1 VVLKQHR
8 LLLRI
13 YRKFQETYNMKS
25 QETLSKIME
34 LLNLQ
39 DEVKLESMKLEN
51 GTVIE
56 AEAFE
61 PNQEVFIVTED
72 ERIALPIGEYEMED
86 GRILVVAEEG
96 VIAEINE
103 AKEEEAPEE
112 APAEEPAQEEEVE
125 QAEEEKEEEMAYDT
139 KEELTAAMDELKG
152 MIDEIKSMMSPKEEE
167 MSEEV
172 VEEPKAE
179 EVEMSTDEPAA
190 KPIKHNP
197 ETKTPQMHKFAEGA
211 RKDTL
216 SRIFDKLG

>member
-1 VVLKQHR
+1 
-8 LLLRI
+8 
-13 YRKFQETYNMKS
+13 MKS

-96 VIAEINE
+96 VIAEMRD

-112 APAEEPAQEEEVE
+112 APAQEEEASEEVE
-125 QAEEEKEEEMAYDT
+125 ANEEEKEEEMAYAT

-172 VEEPKAE
+172 VEEQ
-179 EVEMSTDEPAA
+179 VEMSTDEPAA

-197 ETKTPQMHKFAEGA
+197 ETKTAEMHKFAKGA

>member
-1 VVLKQHR
+1 
-8 LLLRI
+8 
-13 YRKFQETYNMKS
+13 MKS

-96 VIAEINE
+96 VIAEIGE
-103 AKEEEAPEE
+103 AKEEEAPATEEE
-112 APAEEPAQEEEVE
+112 ASEEVE
-125 QAEEEKEEEMAYDT
+125 ANEEEKEEEMAYAT

-152 MIDEIKSMMSPKEEE
+152 MIDEIKAMMSPKEEE

-172 VEEPKAE
+172 VEEQ
-179 EVEMSTDEPAA
+179 VEMSTDEPAA
-190 KPIKHNP
+190 KPIKHSP
-197 ETKTPQMHKFAEGA
+197 ETKTAEMHKFAKGA

>member
-1 VVLKQHR
+1 
-8 LLLRI
+8 
-13 YRKFQETYNMKS
+13 MKS

-96 VIAEINE
+96 VIAEMRD

-112 APAEEPAQEEEVE
+112 APAEEPVQEEEASEEVE
-125 QAEEEKEEEMAYDT
+125 ANEEEKEEEMAYAT

-172 VEEPKAE
+172 VEEQ
-179 EVEMSTDEPAA
+179 VEMSTDEPAA

-197 ETKTPQMHKFAEGA
+197 DTKTAEMHKFGKGA

>member
-1 VVLKQHR
+1 
-8 LLLRI
+8 
-13 YRKFQETYNMKS
+13 MKS

-51 GTVIE
+51 GTTIE

-86 GRILVVAEEG
+86 GRILIVAEEG
-96 VIAEINE
+96 VIAEIGE
-103 AKEEEAPEE
+103 AKEEEAPQEE
-112 APAEEPAQEEEVE
+112 APATEEEASEEVE
-125 QAEEEKEEEMAYDT
+125 ANEEEKEEEMAYAT

-190 KPIKHNP
+190 KPIKHSP
-197 ETKTPQMHKFAEGA
+197 ETKTAEMHKFAKGA

>member
-1 VVLKQHR
+1 
-8 LLLRI
+8 
-13 YRKFQETYNMKS
+13 MKS

-96 VIAEINE
+96 VIAEIGE
-103 AKEEEAPEE
+103 AKEEEEAPQEE
-112 APAEEPAQEEEVE
+112 APATEEEASEEVE
-125 QAEEEKEEEMAYDT
+125 ANEEEKEMAYAT

-152 MIDEIKSMMSPKEEE
+152 MIDEIKAMMSPKEEE

-172 VEEPKAE
+172 VEEQ
-179 EVEMSTDEPAA
+179 VEMSTDEPAA

-197 ETKTPQMHKFAEGA
+197 DTKTPQMHKFAEGA

>member
-1 VVLKQHR
+1 
-8 LLLRI
+8 
-13 YRKFQETYNMKS
+13 MKS

-51 GTVIE
+51 GTTIE

-61 PNQEVFIVTED
+61 ANQEVFITTEED
-72 ERIALPIGEYEMED
+72 EKIAMPIGEYTLED

-96 VIAEINE
+96 IIAEVKE
-103 AKEEEAPEE
+103 ASEEPEAEEAPET
-112 APAEEPAQEEEVE
+112 EEVVEEVE
-125 QAEEEKEEEMAYDT
+125 QAEEEPKEEMSYAT
-139 KEELTAAMDELKG
+139 KEELSAAVAEMKE
-152 MIDEIKSMMSPKEEE
+152 MIEEIKAMMSPKEEE

-172 VEEPKAE
+172 
-179 EVEMSTDEPAA
+179 EMSADEPAA
-190 KPIKHNP
+190 KPIKHSP
-197 ETKTPQMHKFAEGA
+197 DTKTAELQKFSKGA

>member
-1 VVLKQHR
+1 
-8 LLLRI
+8 
-13 YRKFQETYNMKS
+13 MKS

-96 VIAEINE
+96 VIAEIGE

-112 APAEEPAQEEEVE
+112 APAEEPAQEEEASEEVE
-125 QAEEEKEEEMAYDT
+125 ANEEEKEEEMAYAT

-152 MIDEIKSMMSPKEEE
+152 MIDEIKAMMSPKEEE

-172 VEEPKAE
+172 VEEQ
-179 EVEMSTDEPAA
+179 VEMSTDEPAA

-197 ETKTPQMHKFAEGA
+197 ETKTAEMHKFGKGA